1 LNQERRVARI
11 ERQTSET
18 DIQLELC
25 LDGQGTCRIETGIG
39 FFDHMLNAFARHG
52 LFDLQVHCA
61 GDLHVD
67 QHHSVEDV
75 GICLGMAIDKA
86 LAGKEGIQR
95 YGHSYVPMDEA
106 LARSVIDLSGRA
118 YLVLSAQFC
127 DERIGDFPTALVREF
142 FQAVAGQARMNLHI
156 DLLRCAND
164 HHGVEAIFK
173 AFGRAL
179 DAASLR
185 SDRVHGVPSTKGAL

>member
-1 LNQERRVARI
+1 MARI

-127 DERIGDFPTALVREF
+127 DQRIGDFPTALVREF

>member
-1 LNQERRVARI
+1 LNGEQRVARI

-18 DIQLELC
+18 NIQLELS
-25 LDGQGTCRIETGIG
+25 LDGAGACHIETGIG

-52 LFDLQVHCA
+52 LFDLHVQCA

-67 QHHSVEDV
+67 PHHSVEDV
-75 GICLGMAIDKA
+75 GICLGQAIDKA
-86 LAGKEGIQR
+86 LAGKESIER

-118 YLVLSAQFC
+118 YFVLTASFI
-127 DERIGDFPTALVREF
+127 DERIGEFPTALVREF
-142 FQAVAGQARMNLHI
+142 FQAVAAQARLNLHI

>member
-1 LNQERRVARI
+1 MARI

>member
-52 LFDLQVHCA
+52 LFDLQVHCT

-185 SDRVHGVPSTKGAL
+185 SDRVHGVLSTKGAL

>member
-1 LNQERRVARI
+1 MDRIAKVERR
-11 ERQTSET
+11 TFET
-18 DIQLELC
+18 QIDVEVN
-25 LDGQGTCRIETGIG
+25 LDGAGKSDIDTGIG

-52 LFDLQVHCA
+52 LFDLHVQCA

-67 QHHSVEDV
+67 PHHSVEDV
-75 GICLGMAIDKA
+75 GICLGQAIDKA
-86 LAGKEGIQR
+86 LAGKESIER

-118 YLVLSAQFC
+118 YFVLTASFI
-127 DERIGDFPTALVREF
+127 DERIGEFPTALVREF
-142 FQAVAGQARMNLHI
+142 FQAVAAQARLNLHI

-173 AFGRAL
+173 SFGRAL
-179 DAASLR
+179 DAASRR
-185 SDRVHGVPSTKGAL
+185 SERVRGVPSTKGAL